1 MPIASYVNE
10 TSHVKPLIN
19 WGIRAATAE
28 HDNLLVIV
36 PRRQKGPPKWDPL
49 LKEEASE
56 NEIFGAVFEFL
67 ADCERVVLKEDITE
81 HRESSDMDRIVVETR
96 ELVAPNPAETF
107 VDMAQTIES
116 VRLILPAVNDL
127 KTSNEDASWAQ
138 RLFMQA
144 PCETMMVWGSP
155 PPLDKPFKI
164 LVAADSE
171 TESPLAAR
179 RAMQLAQSTDDG
191 KATLLYTWPDGDVV
205 ASQIAAKKIKSIL
218 ASTGSS
224 KSDFE
229 SATWL
234 GDSIVEGVQAQESK
248 TFDSVI
254 VGSRNIKKIRSLVRG
269 LQNKDDGKSMAVI
282 RPSVS
287 VSRKVLRDCQTWI
300 RQLVPQLDREERI
313 SLVEKLET
321 NSKFNF
327 DFCALISLSTLI
339 AALGLWDN
347 STAVVIGAMLVA
359 PLMTPLVGIGFA
371 LIQGNLDLIR
381 KARWAVLIG
390 FANAFAI
397 GFFVGLMMLL
407 FSKTGTSSEMAG
419 RDYPG
424 LLDLFVALASGI
436 AGAYAMSRKDLNGA
450 IPGVAIAAALIP
462 PIATSGMSLAIGNLT
477 LSAGA
482 FLLFLTNVV
491 FIVLGTSMVFW
502 SIGIDTR
509 LQKSGGKVQTQYVW
523 TRYWFAAFVVISTI
537 LATAMAIHDHS
548 RIQPAK
554 DDQMKVEASLE
565 SERHATKHLY

>member
-1 MPIASYVNE
+1 MPIAIYVNE
-10 TSHVKPLIN
+10 TSHVEPLIN

-28 HDNLLVIV
+28 HDDLLVIV
-36 PRRQKGPPKWDPL
+36 PRRQKGSPKWDPL
-49 LKEEASE
+49 LKEEANE
-56 NEIFGAVFEFL
+56 NEIFAAVFEFL
-67 ADCERVVLKEDITE
+67 ANCERVVLKEDIAE
-81 HRESSDMDRIVVETR
+81 NLESTDMDRIAVETR
-96 ELVAPNPAETF
+96 ELVAPNPAEAF
-107 VDMAQTIES
+107 VNMAQTIEA
-116 VRLILPAVNDL
+116 VRLILPATNDL
-127 KTSNEDASWAQ
+127 KSSSDDASWAQ

-144 PCETMMVWGSP
+144 PCETMMVWGCP
-155 PPLDKPFKI
+155 PPLEKPFKV

-179 RAMQLAQSTDDG
+179 RAMQLARSSDDG
-191 KATLLYTWPDGDVV
+191 KATLLYTWPDDDEV

-218 ASTGSS
+218 SSTGSG
-224 KSDFE
+224 KGDFE

-234 GDSIVEGVQAQESK
+234 GDSMIDGIQAQESK
-248 TFDSVI
+248 VFDSIV
-254 VGSRNIKKIRSLVRG
+254 VGSRSIKKIRSLVRG
-269 LQNKDDGKSMAVI
+269 LQSKDDGKSMAIV
-282 RPSVS
+282 RPPVS
-287 VSRKVLRDCQTWI
+287 VSRKVLRDCQTQI

-313 SLVEKLET
+313 ELVEKLET

-390 FANAFAI
+390 FANAFGI
-397 GFFVGLMMLL
+397 GFFVGLMMLI
-407 FSKTGTSSEMAG
+407 FSETGTSSEMAS

-462 PIATSGMSLAIGNLT
+462 PIATSGMALAIGNMT
-477 LSAGA
+477 LSLGA
-482 FLLFLTNVV
+482 LLLFLTNVV
-491 FIVLGTSMVFW
+491 FIVLGTSLVFW

-509 LQKSGGKVQTQYVW
+509 QQKSGDKAHKQYVW
-523 TRYWFAAFVVISTI
+523 TRYWFAAFVILSTV
-537 LATAMAIHDHS
+537 LATAMALFPHPFEQENKPEPKDV
-548 RIQPAK
+548 PA
-554 DDQMKVEASLE
+554 QVQSSTESLPN
-565 SERHATKHLY
+565 AT